1 MANIWH
7 LFMQNITTIIL
18 FQDIATIILFIL
30 KNIPLF
36 YAPKRLRTYQSRG
49 VNSFK
54 APNPSLTRFS
64 LPEED
69 EIVYPGD
76 TPTRRPAA
84 KRSFSATEISDEIV
98 YPGDTP
104 TRRPAAKRSFS
115 ATEISDEFGSPKRRK
130 VDHPPSRPSSSSLQ
144 LVPPPPG
151 FVAQCDFAWVEAGGD
166 DNHSPVKAQKSAVI
180 RH

>member
-1 MANIWH
+1 
-7 LFMQNITTIIL
+7 MQNITTIIL

-84 KRSFSATEISDEIV
+84 KRSFSATEISDE
-98 YPGDTP
+98 
-104 TRRPAAKRSFS
+104 
-115 ATEISDEFGSPKRRK
+115 FGSPKRRK
-130 VDHPPSRPSSSSLQ
+130 VDHPPSRPSSSSLHPQDLSLSVTLHGSRREVTTITAQ
-144 LVPPPPG
+144 LSPRSRPS
-151 FVAQCDFAWVEAGGD
+151 FVTRTF
-166 DNHSPVKAQKSAVI
+166 PVCSGELMEYMAEI
-180 RH
+180 